1 VRDFYHLFVFMSF
14 LCMAQPLP
22 WSMCTAGESE
32 MNARQRS
39 LLINLNRVLIV
50 VLTLG
55 GLLMDGLQP
64 ADLLC
69 TVALFVWLWLPLCT
83 RLEARLLHWVDGRR
97 GSARPAG
104 TSPSI

>member
-1 VRDFYHLFVFMSF
+1 
-14 LCMAQPLP
+14 
-22 WSMCTAGESE
+22 

-39 LLINLNRVLIV
+39 LLMNLNRVLIV
-50 VLTLG
+50 TLTLG
-55 GLLMDGLQP
+55 GLLMDGLQL

-69 TVALFVWLWLPLCT
+69 TMALLVWLWLPLCT
-83 RLEARLLHWVDGRR
+83 RLEARLLHWVDGKH

>member
-1 VRDFYHLFVFMSF
+1 
-14 LCMAQPLP
+14 
-22 WSMCTAGESE
+22 

-39 LLINLNRVLIV
+39 LLMNLNRVLIV

-55 GLLMDGLQP
+55 GLLMDGFQI

-69 TVALFVWLWLPLCT
+69 TVALLVWLWLPLCT
-83 RLEARLLHWVDGRR
+83 RLEARLLYWVNGKH

-104 TSPSI
+104 TSPSM

>member
-1 VRDFYHLFVFMSF
+1 
-14 LCMAQPLP
+14 
-22 WSMCTAGESE
+22 
-32 MNARQRS
+32 MNARQHS
-39 LLINLNRVLIV
+39 LLMNLNRVLIV

-55 GLLMDGLQP
+55 GLLMDGFQI

-69 TVALFVWLWLPLCT
+69 TVALLVWLWLPLCT
-83 RLEARLLHWVDGRR
+83 RLEARLLHWLDGKH